1 MYPAHIYPRLPHLI
15 YVLPLRPLYTLTQQE
30 PKIDHAKTALGPT
43 NAMQAAKQGAKE
55 ASRQQ
60 DLASK
65 PRLPDITPT
74 NWAVVIMLVK
84 VK

>member
-1 MYPAHIYPRLPHLI
+1 MYPAHIYPRKPHLI
-15 YVLPLRPLYTLTQQE
+15 YVLPLQPLYTLTQQE

-60 DLASK
+60 DLTSK

-74 NWAVVIMLVK
+74 NWAVVNMLVK